1 MKAFS
6 LSSDVF
12 AATQVH
18 LSVLDEFIAV
28 VQKKLDETP
37 NPFARDSLRDLLCSL
52 TDQRDSYVAF
62 AEPIAAAA

>member
-1 MKAFS
+1 MKAPLIS
-6 LSSDVF
+6 NDVF

-37 NPFARDSLRDLLCSL
+37 NPFARDSLKDLLGSL
-52 TDQRDSYVAF
+52 TDQRDSYVAY
-62 AEPIAAAA
+62 ADPVAAAA